1 VDDAVA
7 HDIVGPD
14 EDSSGREDNDD
25 DDIGV
30 GGRRKKYQKRGK
42 YYEDSVDRLR
52 ITGGN
57 VK

>member
-7 HDIVGPD
+7 HDIVGPE
-14 EDSSGREDNDD
+14 EDSSGREDNDED
-25 DDIGV
+25 EFG
-30 GGRRKKYQKRGK
+30 GGRRKYQKRGK

-57 VK
+57 D